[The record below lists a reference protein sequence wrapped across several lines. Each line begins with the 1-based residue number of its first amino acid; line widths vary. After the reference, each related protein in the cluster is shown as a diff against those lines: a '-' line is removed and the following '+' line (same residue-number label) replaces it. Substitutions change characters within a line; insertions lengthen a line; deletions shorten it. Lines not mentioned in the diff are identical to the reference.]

1 VRGETIARQ
10 PREGCTVKLSVIVPV
25 LDEQD
30 GIEGALRSARVA
42 PAAEVVVVD
51 GGSSDETVLRAAPLA
66 DRVLHAPRGRAVQ
79 MNAGARAA
87 RGDVLL
93 FLHGDTRLPPS
104 YATEVGE
111 AIAAGA
117 AGGRFDVVLEGRS
130 LLLPVVAVLMNLRS
144 RLTGIS
150 TGDQA
155 IFVRR
160 DVFQRLGGFAEIPLM
175 EDVELTQRLRRTG
188 KLAALRSRVSTS
200 GRRWDERGAV
210 RTVLLMWSLRLA
222 YACGVSA
229 ERLAAYYRRER

>member
-1 VRGETIARQ
+1 M
-10 PREGCTVKLSVIVPV
+10 KLSVIVPV
-25 LDEQD
+25 LNEQD
-30 GIEGALRSARVA
+30 GIEDALRSARA
-42 PAAEVVVVD
+42 ASAAEVVVVD
-51 GGSSDETVLRAAPLA
+51 GGSTDETVVRAKPLA

-104 YATEVGE
+104 YVTEVGD

-117 AGGRFDVVLEGRS
+117 AGGRFDVVLDGRS
-130 LLLPVVAVLMNLRS
+130 ALLPVVAALMNLRS

-160 DVFQRLGGFAEIPLM
+160 DVFERLGGYAPISLM
-175 EDVELTQRLRRTG
+175 EDVELTSRLRHTG
-188 KLAALRSRVSTS
+188 KLAALRSQVITS
-200 GRRWDERGAV
+200 GRRWDEHGAV

-229 ERLAAYYRRER
+229 EQLAAYYRRER